1 MVEKYDFEPGDCEG
15 DCGRGCRADM
25 AVSSDGEYVLAT
37 DYAALVAERDEWK
50 RRCEAIVAKLEPGSA
65 PCDCTTCDCGNI
77 GNAKDMAAWQ
87 ADAWMHKQALA
98 IAEGRD
104 NG

>member
-1 MVEKYDFEPGDCEG
+1 MVKGYQSKCDYGDG
-15 DCGRGCRADM
+15 CGMEEHESHDMLGAD
-25 AVSSDGEYVLAT
+25 YVLAT
-37 DYAALVAERDEWK
+37 DYAALAKDRDEWK
-50 RRCEAIVAKLEPGSA
+50 RRCEAIVAILEPGSA

-77 GNAKDMAAWQ
+77 SNAKDMAAWG
-87 ADAWMHKQALA
+87 ADKWACDTARA